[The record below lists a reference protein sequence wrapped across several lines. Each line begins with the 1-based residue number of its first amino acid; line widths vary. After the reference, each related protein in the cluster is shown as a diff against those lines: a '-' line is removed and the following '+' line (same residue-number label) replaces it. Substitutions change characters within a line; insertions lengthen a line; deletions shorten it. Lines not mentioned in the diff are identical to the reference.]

1 MTTAADISVVI
12 CTYNRGAMLWDTL
25 ESWSTV
31 DRDQINVQLVVI
43 DNACTDD
50 TASEVKRFQEQFD
63 GWVDYVYEGN
73 PGLSNARNRGFEE
86 AKGDIVAFVD
96 DDIYFHTDWLQA
108 VMAAFRSHPEF
119 DAMGGKSI
127 PVFEVDKPEWL
138 TQDMNVYYGSTM
150 SGDETREM
158 SYPEHPF
165 GVNMAFRRH
174 VFETVGGFRADLGR
188 VGTSLLSNEEKEYF
202 YRVAQADF
210 RVLYVSDAVL
220 DHRVPEERLQK
231 EWLKSRAYW
240 QGISNVVFDRHVGE
254 QSWGSIL
261 KACVQAGKRMLIG
274 SGNHSPGSMYRYIT
288 TEDLPT
294 LLQRRYNSGI
304 FKQSARQLFSS
315 GG

>member
-50 TASEVKRFQEQFD
+50 TASEVKRFQAQFD

-86 AKGDIVAFVD
+86 AKGAIVAFVD
-96 DDIYFHTDWLQA
+96 DDIYFHADWLQA
-108 VMAAFRSHPEF
+108 VMAAFNANPEF

-158 SYPEHPF
+158 RYPEHPF

-254 QSWGSIL
+254 QSWGSVL
-261 KACVQAGKRMLIG
+261 KGCIQAGKRMLIG
-274 SGNHSPGSMYRYIT
+274 SGNHSPGSMYRYLT
-288 TEDLPT
+288 SEDLPT

-304 FKQSARQLFSS
+304 FKQSARELFNS
-315 GG
+315 GS